1 MILRYRKTRLVVVLY
16 KNSKHNN
23 TTFVVPIV
31 LGILA
36 IHTARVKTEHYNI
49 LYSCLSHTDISF
61 SGFRKLSTIALSRK
75 KNIAFILSKI

>member
-36 IHTARVKTEHYNI
+36 IHTARVKI
-49 LYSCLSHTDISF
+49 FCIV
-61 SGFRKLSTIALSRK
+61 A
-75 KNIAFILSKI
+75 